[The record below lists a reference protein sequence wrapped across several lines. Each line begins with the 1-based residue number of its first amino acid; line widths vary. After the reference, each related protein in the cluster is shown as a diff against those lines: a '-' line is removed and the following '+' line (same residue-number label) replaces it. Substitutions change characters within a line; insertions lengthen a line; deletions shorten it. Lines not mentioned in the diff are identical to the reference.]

1 MKPKPRRKGT
11 PSTAVRMRVMKRDR
25 FQCTYCGVAGTQAE
39 LQVDHIIALA
49 KGGSHHMSNLT
60 TACRACNQNKSDGAP
75 RALRINGLIGLFVHT
90 FEYGQIQC
98 QGEIIAMD
106 GDTALVQWFEWLCG
120 CPVFVGPLAKS
131 EIYANCKL
139 YASAKLMNR
148 AYDEEIRRQHRENGD
163 YDRSGGIQEAE
174 SEI

>member
-1 MKPKPRRKGT
+1 MKPRKGT
-11 PSTAVRMRVMKRDR
+11 PSPAVRMRVLKRDR

-60 TACRACNQNKSDGAP
+60 TACRACNQKKSDGIALP
-75 RALRINGLIGLFVHT
+75 RLYGSNGLIGMFVHT
-90 FEYGQIQC
+90 FKDGEIEG

-106 GDTALVQWFEWLCG
+106 GDIALVQWFEWLCG
-120 CPVFVGPLAKS
+120 CPIFVGPLAKS
-131 EIYANCKL
+131 EIYASCKL
-139 YASAKLMNR
+139 YANAALMNR
-148 AYDEEIRRQHRENGD
+148 AYDEEIRRQHRANGD
-163 YDRSGGIQEAE
+163 YQRSGGAHEAE